1 MTIEEIANI
10 IEESSREIAKESDE
24 CCCSG
29 VKEEI
34 SEECCCSCGEEEG
47 SEECCC
53 SDGKE
58 AREFLITT
66 IGNLIDRELYE
77 LGTLMFDIGEEEFG
91 SDEEKSDRTSFY
103 EKLDGSDKSLKAIR
117 KLAEIKRYLEA
128 QNNGEIKASVDASYE
143 QDEI

>member
-10 IEESSREIAKESDE
+10 IEESSREIAKEES
-24 CCCSG
+24 
-29 VKEEI
+29 
-34 SEECCCSCGEEEG
+34 

-66 IGNLIDRELYE
+66 VCNLIDRELYE

-91 SDEEKSDRTSFY
+91 SDEEKPDRTSFY
-103 EKLDGSDKSLKAIR
+103 EKLDGADKPLKAIR

-143 QDEI
+143 

>member
-1 MTIEEIANI
+1 MKIEEIANI
-10 IEESSREIAKESDE
+10 IEESSREIAKEESSDE
-24 CCCSG
+24 CCD
-29 VKEEI
+29 
-34 SEECCCSCGEEEG
+34 
-47 SEECCC
+47 CC

-91 SDEEKSDRTSFY
+91 SDEEKPDRTGFY
-103 EKLDGSDKSLKAIR
+103 EKLSGADRPLNAIR
-117 KLAEIKRYLEA
+117 KLAEIKRYFEA
-128 QNNGEIKASVDASYE
+128 QNNGEIKASVDASYK

>member
-10 IEESSREIAKESDE
+10 IEESSRKIA
-24 CCCSG
+24 
-29 VKEEI
+29 
-34 SEECCCSCGEEEG
+34 EEEG
-47 SEECCC
+47 SEECCCSDAKEESSDECCDCC

-91 SDEEKSDRTSFY
+91 SDEEKSDRNGFY
-103 EKLDGSDKSLKAIR
+103 EKIDGTDKSLNAIR

-143 QDEI
+143 

>member
-10 IEESSREIAKESDE
+10 IEESSREIAKEESSDESCNCCSDAKEESSDE
-24 CCCSG
+24 CCD
-29 VKEEI
+29 
-34 SEECCCSCGEEEG
+34 
-47 SEECCC
+47 CC
-53 SDGKE
+53 SDAKE

-66 IGNLIDRELYE
+66 VSNLIDRELYE

-91 SDEEKSDRTSFY
+91 SDEVKPDRNGFY
-103 EKLDGSDKSLKAIR
+103 EKIDGTDKSLNAIR

>member
-10 IEESSREIAKESDE
+10 IEESSREIAKEES
-24 CCCSG
+24 
-29 VKEEI
+29 
-34 SEECCCSCGEEEG
+34 SEECCGCCSDAKEEG

-66 IGNLIDRELYE
+66 VGNLIDRELYE
-77 LGTLMFDIGEEEFG
+77 LGTLMFDIGEDEFG
-91 SDEEKSDRTSFY
+91 SDEVKLDRTSFY
-103 EKLDGSDKSLKAIR
+103 EKLDGADKPLRAIR
-117 KLAEIKRYLEA
+117 KLAKIKRYLEA